1 MNRRYCS
8 KTFATLALRIM
19 AAIALPAIAGVAQ
32 TPAGM
37 AQFTSGLTAGLTAG
51 PAYTGSDGKSNPK
64 FPNIDLVFELKNA
77 DGAPIAARPSDLKLF
92 SQGQE
97 IGTAT
102 SVRTFEQARY
112 GITSILT
119 LDVSVSMK
127 GEPLNTIHASI
138 AKFVSQARAQDRVAV
153 LTFADQTQINVPFG
167 ASQAALANELQT
179 VQARGKLTRLYD
191 GLLDALTL
199 FTNAQPRRRQLLVIS
214 DGHDEGSAHTLT
226 EVMLRA
232 KSMGVV
238 INSIGLINKDRGEYL
253 ASLLQ
258 LSRETGGTFV
268 RAQSARDLETL
279 IGRGIEVT
287 RATPVAAFRLS
298 HLDADDNIHAMQLRW
313 QPGGGGQ
320 ASNLTA
326 PAFVRTPKRS
336 LLRNFIPDRI
346 SDLWTWALGG
356 CFAAGVILLV
366 FSWRGA
372 HPKAVSNPAPKS
384 GHRPAPVAPLA
395 PSASAFAMPSV
406 ASAAPVRVAVRTPT
420 LPERS
425 PKPKAHEAV
434 ASTKVEST
442 QRDKTVIERTWTP
455 AAVFF
460 GAPANG
466 PFARIQVTNG
476 DLAGQSIPVI
486 TTNFSIGAATS
497 NNLVLSG
504 DLTISSEHIRLLW
517 DNSILKIEDRNSTN
531 GTYVNAQRLAPG
543 RHLLKPG
550 DEVRIGR
557 TILVVGRV

>member
-1 MNRRYCS
+1 MKLCMNLRYRS
-8 KTFATLALRIM
+8 KTFATLALRIT
-19 AAIALPAIAGVAQ
+19 AAIALPAIAGIAQ
-32 TPAGM
+32 TSAGM
-37 AQFTSGLTAGLTAG
+37 AQLTAG
-51 PAYTGSDGKSNPK
+51 PAYTGSDGKSSPK
-64 FPNIDLVFELKNA
+64 FPNIDLAFELKDA

-102 SVRTFEQARY
+102 SVRTFEQAGY

-119 LDVSVSMK
+119 LDVSGSMK
-127 GEPLNTIHASI
+127 GEPLNAIHASI
-138 AKFVSQARAQDRVAV
+138 AKFVSQTRAQDRVAV
-153 LTFADQTQINVPFG
+153 LTFADQTQIDVPFG

-179 VQARGKLTRLYD
+179 VQVRGKSTRLYD

-238 INSIGLINKDRGEYL
+238 INSIGLTNKDRGEYL

-268 RAQSARDLETL
+268 PAQSARDLEAL

-287 RATPVAAFRLS
+287 LATPVAAFRLS

-313 QPGGGGQ
+313 QPGGDEQ
-320 ASNLTA
+320 ASSLTA

-366 FSWRGA
+366 LSWRGA
-372 HPKAVSNPAPKS
+372 HPKAVSNPAPKR
-384 GHRPAPVAPLA
+384 GHRPAPVTPLA
-395 PSASAFAMPSV
+395 PSASAFAVPSL
-406 ASAAPVRVAVRTPT
+406 ASIAPVRAAVRTPT
-420 LPERS
+420 LSEHA
-425 PKPKAHEAV
+425 PKPIAHEAV
-434 ASTKVEST
+434 GSTKVEST
-442 QRDKTVIERTWTP
+442 QRDKTVIERTRTP

-460 GAPANG
+460 DAPASG
-466 PFARIQVTNG
+466 PFARIQIING
-476 DLAGQSIPVI
+476 DLAGQNIPVI

-517 DNSILKIEDRNSTN
+517 ENSILKIEDRNSTN

-550 DEVRIGR
+550 DEIRIGR